1 MRRRPNSRPSSTATA
16 TRITRRARR
25 YCEKPSGADVPIYA
39 HENAD
44 APLREAADPDLPPPT
59 STFAETMTLADGEIE
74 LHYLGRS
81 HSDDMAVAFL
91 PVHGLAFAVDFVSR
105 DRFGYQDLASFH
117 FPDMFG
123 AIEGL
128 LEIPFETIVFGHGP
142 SGDRATIERQLTYY
156 RDLDAAVRDA
166 VEEGLSEDETAA
178 TVLLEDYSHW
188 DRYDD
193 WRELNVRG
201 MHRKLSAAGVGEDG
215 EEGEHG
221 EGGEE
226 GEGEH
231 GEGREGRGEHDRE
244 GRESRGEHDGN
255 GGEHDGEGGH
265 GEGEEGEESGEY
277 LGRAET
283 WDATRR
289 GARLV
294 LSYDPARETFAGT
307 VENTTAETLCAV
319 RVEVHLSIG
328 HGTGAHAAG
337 GSGPRRG
344 GGGRVGGRRRGL
356 RALDRAPR
364 NVPLRHVGDG
374 PAGPSRD
381 RIFVASQWVPCPLGR
396 TFEFFSAAHNLE
408 RIIPPLVGFRILTPA
423 PIEMRKGTQID
434 YRLRLR
440 GVALRWRSEMTR
452 WDPPHGFVDEQRRG
466 PYRKWIH
473 EHRFREEDGGTRVE
487 DHVTYAVPG
496 GALVDRWF
504 VRPDLDRIFEY
515 RRHAIAE
522 LFRG

>member
-1 MRRRPNSRPSSTATA
+1 MTHKLPAGPTAIPLIPLIAGAVWVGCGGGEPPSDEGTSAEAPAQFETTEVAEGVYQFRWIGHNALFVVTSEGVVAFDPISVEAAATYAEEIRRVAPGAELAAIVYSHRDADHAT
-16 TRITRRARR
+16 
-25 YCEKPSGADVPIYA
+25 GAEVLREAFGGDIRIYA

-44 APLREAADPDLPPPT
+44 APLREAADPNLPPPT
-59 STFAETMTLADGEIE
+59 STFAETMTLAGGEIE

-91 PVHGLAFAVDFVSR
+91 PAHGLAFAVDFVSR
-105 DRFGYQDLASFH
+105 DRFGYMDLASFH

-156 RDLDAAVRDA
+156 RDLDAGVRGA
-166 VEEGLSEDETAA
+166 VEAGLSEDETAA
-178 TVLLEDYSHW
+178 TVLLEDYSQW

-201 MHRKLSAAGVGEDG
+201 MHRKLTAAGVGESG

-231 GEGREGRGEHDRE
+231 GEGREGRGEH
-244 GRESRGEHDGN
+244 G
-255 GGEHDGEGGH
+255 GEGGH

-294 LSYDPARETFAGT
+294 FSYDPAREAFAGT
-307 VENTTAETLCAV
+307 VENTTSETLCAV
-319 RVEVHLSIG
+319 RVEVHLST
-328 HGTGAHAAG
+328 GTELGPTERTDLASGASTAVELAAG
-337 GSGPRRG
+337 GE
-344 GGGRVGGRRRGL
+344 
-356 RALDRAPR
+356 A
-364 NVPLRHVGDG
+364 
-374 PAGPSRD
+374 
-381 RIFVASQWVPCPLGR
+381 
-396 TFEFFSAAHNLE
+396 FERWTAHPEMSACAA
-408 RIIPPLVGFRILTPA
+408 R
-423 PIEMRKGTQID
+423 
-434 YRLRLR
+434 
-440 GVALRWRSEMTR
+440 
-452 WDPPHGFVDEQRRG
+452 
-466 PYRKWIH
+466 
-473 EHRFREEDGGTRVE
+473 
-487 DHVTYAVPG
+487 
-496 GALVDRWF
+496 
-504 VRPDLDRIFEY
+504 
-515 RRHAIAE
+515 
-522 LFRG
+522 

>member
-1 MRRRPNSRPSSTATA
+1 MARKRSSRSVVTPLLAFVAAAAWIGCGGGEAPSDEGAGGDAPPQFETTEVAEGVYQFRWIGHNALFVVTSEEVFAFDPISVEAAATYAEEIRRVAPGAELAAIVYSHRDADHATGA
-16 TRITRRARR
+16 EVLREAF
-25 YCEKPSGADVPIYA
+25 GADVPIYA

-44 APLREAADPDLPPPT
+44 APLREAANPDLPPPT
-59 STFAETMTLADGEIE
+59 STFAETMTLAGGEIE

-91 PVHGLAFAVDFVSR
+91 PAHGLAFAVDFVSR

-142 SGDRATIERQLTYY
+142 PGDRGAIERQLTYY

-201 MHRKLSAAGVGEDG
+201 MHRKLSAAGVGESD

-231 GEGREGRGEHDRE
+231 GEDREVRGEH
-244 GRESRGEHDGN
+244 G
-255 GGEHDGEGGH
+255 GEGGH
-265 GEGEEGEESGEY
+265 GEGEEGEESGDY

-294 LSYDPARETFAGT
+294 LSYDPAREAFAGT
-307 VENTTAETLCAV
+307 VENTTGETLCAV
-319 RVEVHLSIG
+319 RVEVHLSS
-328 HGTGAHAAG
+328 GTELGPTQRTDLAPGGSTAVELAAG
-337 GSGPRRG
+337 GE
-344 GGGRVGGRRRGL
+344 
-356 RALDRAPR
+356 A
-364 NVPLRHVGDG
+364 
-374 PAGPSRD
+374 
-381 RIFVASQWVPCPLGR
+381 F
-396 TFEFFSAAHNLE
+396 
-408 RIIPPLVGFRILTPA
+408 
-423 PIEMRKGTQID
+423 
-434 YRLRLR
+434 
-440 GVALRWRSEMTR
+440 
-452 WDPPHGFVDEQRRG
+452 
-466 PYRKWIH
+466 
-473 EHRFREEDGGTRVE
+473 
-487 DHVTYAVPG
+487 
-496 GALVDRWF
+496 DRWTAHPEMSACAS
-504 VRPDLDRIFEY
+504 R
-515 RRHAIAE
+515 
-522 LFRG
+522 